1 MKLAIRNKRQM
12 HSRVP
17 FQASPDPGDS
27 RPTNPN
33 EDWHAIGD
41 AFETMGKIGLA
52 MTVGFTAAAL
62 FCRWADQRKL
72 KSSSVK
78 KVLDQLS

>member
-1 MKLAIRNKRQM
+1 MKLAIWNKRQM

-17 FQASPDPGDS
+17 TQTSPDS
-27 RPTNPN
+27 VETRPN
-33 EDWHAIGD
+33 EDWQAIGD
-41 AFETMGKIGLA
+41 AFETMGKVGLA

-72 KSSSVK
+72 RSSSVK

>member
-1 MKLAIRNKRQM
+1 M
-12 HSRVP
+12 HTRVP
-17 FQASPDPGDS
+17 IQTSPDSVDS
-27 RPTNPN
+27 RPAAPN
-33 EDWHAIGD
+33 EDWQAIGD

-78 KVLDQLS
+78 KVLDQLA